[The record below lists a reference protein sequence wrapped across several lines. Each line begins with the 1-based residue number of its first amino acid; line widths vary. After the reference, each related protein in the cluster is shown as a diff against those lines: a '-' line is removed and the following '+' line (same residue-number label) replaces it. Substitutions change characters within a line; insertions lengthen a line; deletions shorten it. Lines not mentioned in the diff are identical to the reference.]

1 MMLLSFPC
9 INSGRPLLVS
19 GGSPRILFTLGL
31 EMHFAGSGTPKY
43 THPVLADA
51 NELGATQ
58 QCSDVG
64 SLTDSLL

>member
-1 MMLLSFPC
+1 
-9 INSGRPLLVS
+9 
-19 GGSPRILFTLGL
+19 
-31 EMHFAGSGTPKY
+31 MHFAGSGTPKY